1 LERERPEPIDVAS
14 HVMDAES
21 IAVSPVGSRDVSFSE
36 DAPTL
41 IERKPD
47 SARVSRGRTLAATV
61 KDKNVLDV
69 DDPVVKNEIIQ
80 IIIQYLQDEGYLGS
94 ALILQ
99 DEANVKMKNTS
110 SKRSQLRRIKRAIM
124 SGEWDEVATILA
136 QKATTFR
143 YQSNFLYAVYKQQ
156 FLELI
161 DAQQQEKALHH
172 LSKKLKPLER
182 FAFTKTEFR
191 DLTYLLSCQSVTEC
205 DQFADWDG
213 ANASRALLVDQCARL
228 LDFEAFQADASTPT
242 AATAAVRGLGR
253 GSGGVPPGRL
263 VHLIQQAVAFQVD
276 SSLYRLSA
284 PPRIGT
290 ILEDFECM
298 VVPNTL
304 RRNFVGHRGNVKCAE
319 FVGEEG
325 RAVVTGSGDNTAKVW
340 DTESADLLGTL
351 GGHRSRIWD
360 VSTSED
366 GRLLA
371 TASGD
376 GTVRVWNSGKF
387 LETLRVDDKDEVEG
401 MATNAHGICR
411 GGSLASNNSTGN
423 LANSGAVTGLISPLE
438 MMGENGGPDLY
449 AVRFHPNG
457 KQLVTGGYDGDVR
470 LYDAGTG
477 RLLHTFTGHESS
489 VSCIAFNARGTVV
502 MTGSKDSTVRLFD
515 VLSGLCIKT
524 ISSHL
529 GEVTSVNTNAAG
541 TLLLTSSKDNSNRLW
556 DMRLCKP
563 LRRYKGHQNTS
574 KNFVRAGFG
583 PRERL
588 VVGGSEDG
596 LVYLWD
602 VDTEDVVGRLGPANG
617 PVYTVSWNA
626 QRSLLLSC
634 SHDGLASTWYYNP

>member
-1 LERERPEPIDVAS
+1 ML
-14 HVMDAES
+14 
-21 IAVSPVGSRDVSFSE
+21 
-36 DAPTL
+36 
-41 IERKPD
+41 ERKPD
-47 SARVSRGRTLAATV
+47 STKVSCGRTLVATV

-80 IIIQYLQDEGYLGS
+80 VIIQYLQDEGYMGS
-94 ALILQ
+94 ALIVQ

-110 SKRSQLRRIKRAIM
+110 SKRSQLRRIKRAVM
-124 SGEWDEVATILA
+124 SGEWEEVENILA
-136 QKATTFR
+136 QKSTTFR
-143 YQSNFLYAVYKQQ
+143 YQSHFLYAVYKQQ
-156 FLELI
+156 YLELI
-161 DAQQQEKALHH
+161 DSQQSQKALFL
-172 LSKKLKPLER
+172 LSKRLKPLER
-182 FAFTKTEFR
+182 YALTKTEFR
-191 DLTYLLSCQSVTEC
+191 DITYLLTCQSVTEC

-213 ANASRALLVDQCARL
+213 ANASRAALVDQCARL
-228 LDFEAFQADASTPT
+228 LDFEAFQGDMSTPT

-263 VHLIQQAVAFQVD
+263 IHLIQQAVAFQVD
-276 SSLYRLSA
+276 SSMYKLSA

-298 VVPNTL
+298 VVPNSL
-304 RRNFVGHRGNVKCAE
+304 SRRFVGHRGNVKCAG

-325 RAVVTGSGDNTAKVW
+325 RAVVTGSSDNTARVW
-340 DTESADLLGTL
+340 DTDTCDVLGIL
-351 GGHRSRIWD
+351 GGHRSRIWE
-360 VSTSED
+360 VSTNND

-376 GTVRVWNSGKF
+376 GTVRLWNSGAL
-387 LETLRVDDKDEVEG
+387 LESLHSDRDEDDGVEG
-401 MATNAHGICR
+401 TAVPTQSKGR
-411 GGSLASNNSTGN
+411 GNSMPPLLPNPSLMN
-423 LANSGAVTGLISPLE
+423 LAASGAAPGQISPLGV
-438 MMGENGGPDLY
+438 MGEQGGPDLY
-449 AVRFHPNG
+449 TVRFHPNG
-457 KQLVTGGYDGDVR
+457 QHLVTGGYDGDVR
-470 LYDAGTG
+470 LYDAETE

-515 VLSGLCIKT
+515 VVSGLCIKT

-529 GEVTSVNTNAAG
+529 GEVTSVNTNATG

-556 DMRLCKP
+556 DLRLCKP

-596 LVYLWD
+596 QVYLWD

-617 PVYTVSWNA
+617 PVYTAEWNA
-626 QRSLLLSC
+626 HRSLLLSC
-634 SHDGLASTWYYNP
+634 SHDGIASTWYYKP